1 MATHVKTLGIL
12 HIVFGALGILFGLIL
27 FIFFGGLAAF
37 VGMANPGDEAVLAI
51 PILGGIGSLVFIVLL
66 VLSLPGLIVGIGLLQ
81 FRPWARVLGI
91 VVSALHLLN
100 VPFGTALGVY
110 GLWVLLSSETERLFR
125 RSTGPAE
132 VIRA

>member
-12 HIVFGALGILFGLIL
+12 HIVFGALGVLLGLIL

-37 VGMANPGDEAVLAI
+37 VGMSNPSDEAVFAI

-81 FRPWARVLGI
+81 FKSWARILGI
-91 VVSALHLLN
+91 IVSALHLFN
-100 VPFGTALGVY
+100 VPFGTALGIY
-110 GLWVLLSSETERLFR
+110 GLWVLLSGETERLFR
-125 RSTGPAE
+125 RNTGPAQ
-132 VIRA
+132 VMRA

>member
-12 HIVFGALGILFGLIL
+12 HIVFGALGVLLGLFVFL
-27 FIFFGGLAAF
+27 FFGGLAAF
-37 VGMANPGDEAVLAI
+37 VGMANPGDEAIFAI
-51 PILGGIGSLVFIVLL
+51 PVLGGIGGLVFVVLL

-81 FRPWARVLGI
+81 FKPWAKVLGI
-91 VVSALHLLN
+91 IVSALHLLN

-125 RSTGPAE
+125 RTAGPAQ